1 MQDQQSKKWTIEGVI
16 KSSRNGGRSFV
27 VETNSGAAYLRNRRF
42 IKAAACRTKQIAVA
56 LRASATPHKEKA
68 TEKKVTFQKKVTFK
82 LAGTK

>member
-1 MQDQQSKKWTIEGVI
+1 MLSTSVAMYTIYYILVHL
-16 KSSRNGGRSFV
+16 V
-27 VETNSGAAYLRNRRF
+27 NRHRH
-42 IKAAACRTKQIAVA
+42 RQQIAVA

>member
-1 MQDQQSKKWTIEGVI
+1 MYTIYYILVHL
-16 KSSRNGGRSFV
+16 V
-27 VETNSGAAYLRNRRF
+27 NRHRH
-42 IKAAACRTKQIAVA
+42 RQQIAVA